1 MFFLFFL
8 FPFYP
13 RYLARLSI
21 TVIRNVDDGRKE
33 WKENTFNSH
42 TLALKK
48 VTKVRTESKKE
59 NMLKIFIDESRHIF
73 VEWYNL

>member
-21 TVIRNVDDGRKE
+21 TVIRNVDDGMKE

-48 VTKVRTESKKE
+48 VTKESKKE

-73 VEWYNL
+73 VE

>member
-1 MFFLFFL
+1 M
-8 FPFYP
+8 
-13 RYLARLSI
+13 
-21 TVIRNVDDGRKE
+21 KE

-73 VEWYNL
+73 VEQYNLQFKNKSAFNVKQQKKRYRIYEEKYI

>member
-42 TLALKK
+42 TLVLKK
-48 VTKVRTESKKE
+48 VTKESKKE
-59 NMLKIFIDESRHIF
+59 NMLKIFINESRHIF
-73 VEWYNL
+73 VE

>member
-1 MFFLFFL
+1 MFFLFFSFSFL
-8 FPFYP
+8 SS
-13 RYLARLSI
+13 LARLSI